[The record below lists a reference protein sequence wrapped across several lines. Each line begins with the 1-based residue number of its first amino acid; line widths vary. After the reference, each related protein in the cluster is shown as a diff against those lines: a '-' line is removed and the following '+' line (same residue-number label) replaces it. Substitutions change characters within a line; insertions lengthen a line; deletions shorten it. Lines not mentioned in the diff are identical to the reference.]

1 MSCPTVRDVIAW
13 LDNLLDPT
21 RRPDYGPNGLQVDA
35 SPPSLGFAGQPV
47 SSIVTGVTANLALIE
62 LAIERGAD
70 LLVVHHGLYWK
81 DAPVTATGML
91 GRRLARCFES
101 RLSIA
106 GYHLPL
112 DAHPEVGNAAG
123 LADALGLV
131 DQRPAFLYMGLPT
144 GCIGRFPEPLTPS
157 ELEARLLYLSP
168 RALLFPG
175 GPSSITSVGIVT
187 GGAPRLAHDAADLGL
202 DLFVTGECT
211 EFTQALA
218 AERGLHLAA
227 AGHHRTEVFGPKRL
241 AARLRDAFPDV
252 EVEFVDVDNPA

>member
-13 LDNLLDPT
+13 LDALLDPT

-47 SSIVTGVTANLALIE
+47 SSIVTGVTANLALID

-81 DAPVTATGML
+81 DAPATATGML

-101 RLSIA
+101 RLSVA

-131 DQRPAFLYMGLPT
+131 ETHPAFLYMGHPT
-144 GCIGRFPEPLTPS
+144 GCIGRFADPLEPD
-157 ELEARLLYLSP
+157 EVHARLLRISP

-175 GPSSITSVGIVT
+175 GPSSISSVGVVT
-187 GGAPRLAHDAADLGL
+187 GGAQRLALDAADLGL

-218 AERGLHLAA
+218 VERGLHLAA
-227 AGHHRTEVFGPKRL
+227 AGHHRTEVFGPMRL
-241 AARLRDAFPDV
+241 AQSLREAFPGI